1 MRLSALLC
9 VPFLAVALAAQA
21 PAPSL
26 GDRVKAERPAVE
38 KLMAELKFKEALV
51 QAEALLPPTRPTFDK
66 TNNQTLVQSCG
77 IFLDLAE
84 ANRLAAE
91 AADSAGVWEKAL
103 DFAKAARS
111 LAVECQAGLK
121 EPFEKTVAYYKMA
134 ATRAQQVLDENDARI
149 KELKGK
155 PSLDAGD
162 RQELDLALSVE
173 KEVVDGTKWS
183 KFFQVYL
190 DVTKREATAYDPLV
204 KVMEE
209 KLKSEADQVA
219 AYIPGGGVIAKWV
232 EAVVST
238 PAYLE
243 AQGDKPG
250 QGRWLHRLA
259 LLDPENKKVQLQLD
273 ILYGRAVAKPVKKG
287 KKG

>member
-1 MRLSALLC
+1 MRLPALLC

-51 QAEALLPPTRPTFDK
+51 QAEDLLPPARPTFDK

-77 IFLDLAE
+77 VFLDLAE

-173 KEVVDGTKWS
+173 KEVTDGTKWS

-209 KLKSEADQVA
+209 KLKSETDQVA

-243 AQGDKPG
+243 AQGDKAG

>member
-1 MRLSALLC
+1 MRLPL
-9 VPFLAVALAAQA
+9 FLALPLVSLALAAQA
-21 PAPSL
+21 LAPSL

-51 QAEALLPPTRPTFDK
+51 QAEALLPPARPTFDK

-77 IFLDLAE
+77 VCLDLAE

-155 PSLDAGD
+155 ATLDAGD

-173 KEVVDGTKWS
+173 KEVVDGKKWS

-190 DVTKREATAYDPLV
+190 DVTAREATAYDPLV

-209 KLKSEADQVA
+209 KLKSETDQVA

-243 AQGDKPG
+243 AQGDKAG

>member
-1 MRLSALLC
+1 MRLPL
-9 VPFLAVALAAQA
+9 FLALPLVSLALAAQA

-51 QAEALLPPTRPTFDK
+51 QAEDLLPPARPTFDK

-77 IFLDLAE
+77 VFLDLAE

-173 KEVVDGTKWS
+173 KEVTDGTKWS

-209 KLKSEADQVA
+209 KLKSETDQVA

-243 AQGDKPG
+243 AQGDKAG

-259 LLDPENKKVQLQLD
+259 LLDPENKTVRLQLD
-273 ILYGRAVAKPVKKG
+273 LLYGRAVAKPVKKG

>member
-1 MRLSALLC
+1 MRLPL
-9 VPFLAVALAAQA
+9 FLALPLVSLALAAQA

-51 QAEALLPPTRPTFDK
+51 QAEDLLPPARPTFDK

-77 IFLDLAE
+77 VFLDLAE

-173 KEVVDGTKWS
+173 KEVTDGTKWS

-209 KLKSEADQVA
+209 KLKSETDQVA

-243 AQGDKPG
+243 AQGDKAG

>member
-38 KLMAELKFKEALV
+38 TLMAELKFKEALV
-51 QAEALLPPTRPTFDK
+51 QAEDLLPPARPTFDK

-77 IFLDLAE
+77 VFLDLAE

-173 KEVVDGTKWS
+173 KEVTDGTKWS

-209 KLKSEADQVA
+209 KLKSETDQVA

-243 AQGDKPG
+243 AQGDKAG

>member
-1 MRLSALLC
+1 MRLPALLC
-9 VPFLAVALAAQA
+9 IPFLAVALAAQA

-51 QAEALLPPTRPTFDK
+51 QAEALLPPARPAFDK

-77 IFLDLAE
+77 VFLDLAE

-155 PSLDAGD
+155 ATLDAGD

-173 KEVVDGTKWS
+173 KEVTDGTKWS

-209 KLKSEADQVA
+209 KLKSETDQVA

-243 AQGDKPG
+243 AQGDKAG

>member
-1 MRLSALLC
+1 MRLPALLC
-9 VPFLAVALAAQA
+9 IPFLAVALAAQA
-21 PAPSL
+21 LAPSL

-51 QAEALLPPTRPTFDK
+51 QAEALLPPARPTFDK

-77 IFLDLAE
+77 VFLDLAE

-134 ATRAQQVLDENDARI
+134 AARAQQVLDENDARI

-155 PSLDAGD
+155 PTLDAGD

-173 KEVVDGTKWS
+173 KEVADGTKWS

-209 KLKSEADQVA
+209 KLKSETDQVA

-243 AQGDKPG
+243 AQGDKAG

>member
-1 MRLSALLC
+1 MRLPALLC
-9 VPFLAVALAAQA
+9 IPFLAVALAAQA

-51 QAEALLPPTRPTFDK
+51 QAEALLPPARPAFDK

-77 IFLDLAE
+77 VFLDLAE

-155 PSLDAGD
+155 ATLDAGD

-173 KEVVDGTKWS
+173 KEVVDGKKWS

-190 DVTKREATAYDPLV
+190 DVTAREATAYDPLV

-209 KLKSEADQVA
+209 KLKSETDQVA

-243 AQGDKPG
+243 AQGDKAG

>member
-1 MRLSALLC
+1 MRLPL
-9 VPFLAVALAAQA
+9 FLALPLVSLALAAQA
-21 PAPSL
+21 LAPSL

-51 QAEALLPPTRPTFDK
+51 QAEALLPPARPAFDK

-219 AYIPGGGVIAKWV
+219 AYIPGGGVVAKWV

>member
-21 PAPSL
+21 PSPSL

-219 AYIPGGGVIAKWV
+219 AYIPGGGVVAKWV

>member
-1 MRLSALLC
+1 MRLPALLC
-9 VPFLAVALAAQA
+9 IPFLAVALAAQA

-51 QAEALLPPTRPTFDK
+51 QAEALLPPARPTFDK

-77 IFLDLAE
+77 VFLDLAE

-155 PSLDAGD
+155 ATLDAGD

-173 KEVVDGTKWS
+173 KEVVDGKKWS

-190 DVTKREATAYDPLV
+190 DVTAREATAYDPLV

-209 KLKSEADQVA
+209 KLKSETDQVA

>member
-51 QAEALLPPTRPTFDK
+51 QAEALLPPARPTFDK

-77 IFLDLAE
+77 VFLDLAE

-155 PSLDAGD
+155 PTLDAGD

-173 KEVVDGTKWS
+173 KEVADGTKWS

-209 KLKSEADQVA
+209 KLKSETDQVA

-243 AQGDKPG
+243 AQGDKAG

>member
-219 AYIPGGGVIAKWV
+219 AYIPGGGVVAKWV

>member
-1 MRLSALLC
+1 MRLPL
-9 VPFLAVALAAQA
+9 FLALPLVSLALAAQA
-21 PAPSL
+21 LAPSL

-51 QAEALLPPTRPTFDK
+51 QAEALLPPARPTFDK

-77 IFLDLAE
+77 VFLDLAE

-173 KEVVDGTKWS
+173 KEVTDGTKWS

-209 KLKSEADQVA
+209 KLKSETDQVA

-243 AQGDKPG
+243 AQGDKAG

>member
-1 MRLSALLC
+1 MRLPL
-9 VPFLAVALAAQA
+9 FLALPLVSLALAAQA

-77 IFLDLAE
+77 VFLDLAE

-219 AYIPGGGVIAKWV
+219 AYIPGGGVVAKWV

>member
-1 MRLSALLC
+1 MRLPL
-9 VPFLAVALAAQA
+9 FLALPLVSLALAAQA

-51 QAEALLPPTRPTFDK
+51 QAEALLPPARPTFDK

-77 IFLDLAE
+77 VFLDLAE

-155 PSLDAGD
+155 ATLDAGD

-173 KEVVDGTKWS
+173 KEVVDGKKWS

-190 DVTKREATAYDPLV
+190 DVTAREATAYDPLV

-209 KLKSEADQVA
+209 KLKSETDQVA

-243 AQGDKPG
+243 AQGDKAG

>member
-1 MRLSALLC
+1 MRLPL
-9 VPFLAVALAAQA
+9 FLALPLVSLALAAQA

-51 QAEALLPPTRPTFDK
+51 QAEALLPPARPTFDK

-77 IFLDLAE
+77 VFLDLAE

-173 KEVVDGTKWS
+173 KEVTDGTKWS

-209 KLKSEADQVA
+209 KLKSETDQVA

-243 AQGDKPG
+243 AQGDKAG

>member
-1 MRLSALLC
+1 MRLPL
-9 VPFLAVALAAQA
+9 FLALPLVSLALAAQA

-51 QAEALLPPTRPTFDK
+51 QAEALLPPARPAFDK

-77 IFLDLAE
+77 VFLDLAE

-173 KEVVDGTKWS
+173 KEVTDGTKWS

-209 KLKSEADQVA
+209 KLKSETDQVA

-243 AQGDKPG
+243 AQGDKAG

>member
-51 QAEALLPPTRPTFDK
+51 QAEALLPPARPTFDK

-77 IFLDLAE
+77 VFLDLAE

-134 ATRAQQVLDENDARI
+134 ATRAHGNRVH
-149 KELKGK
+149 
-155 PSLDAGD
+155 
-162 RQELDLALSVE
+162 
-173 KEVVDGTKWS
+173 
-183 KFFQVYL
+183 
-190 DVTKREATAYDPLV
+190 
-204 KVMEE
+204 E
-209 KLKSEADQVA
+209 KLNPLPSTR
-219 AYIPGGGVIAKWV
+219 G
-232 EAVVST
+232 AVPNS
-238 PAYLE
+238 P
-243 AQGDKPG
+243 
-250 QGRWLHRLA
+250 
-259 LLDPENKKVQLQLD
+259 KVPP
-273 ILYGRAVAKPVKKG
+273 KE
-287 KKG
+287 

>member
-121 EPFEKTVAYYKMA
+121 EPFENTVAYYKRA
-134 ATRAQQVLDENDARI
+134 AIRAQQVLDENDARI

-155 PSLDAGD
+155 ATLDAGD

-173 KEVVDGTKWS
+173 KEVVDGKKWS

-190 DVTKREATAYDPLV
+190 DVTAREATAYDPLV

-209 KLKSEADQVA
+209 KLKSETDQVA

-243 AQGDKPG
+243 AQGDKAG

>member
-1 MRLSALLC
+1 MRLPL
-9 VPFLAVALAAQA
+9 FLALPLVSLALAAQA

-51 QAEALLPPTRPTFDK
+51 QAEALLPPARPAFDK

-77 IFLDLAE
+77 VFLDLAE

-209 KLKSEADQVA
+209 KLKSETDQVA

-243 AQGDKPG
+243 AQGDKAG

>member
-1 MRLSALLC
+1 MRLPALLC
-9 VPFLAVALAAQA
+9 IPFLAVALAAQA

-51 QAEALLPPTRPTFDK
+51 QAEALLPPARPTFDK

-77 IFLDLAE
+77 VFLDLAE

-134 ATRAQQVLDENDARI
+134 AARAQQVLDENDARI

-155 PSLDAGD
+155 ATLDAGD

-173 KEVVDGTKWS
+173 KEVADGTKWS

-209 KLKSEADQVA
+209 KLKSETDQVA

-243 AQGDKPG
+243 AQGDKAG